1 MKNVYLAYFLQ
12 CPDGGDGNFVSA
24 FFKTLDLRLHA
35 APSGRAVA
43 HLKWKDVVVSEFG
56 LMAQTFLNDVEQ
68 KSQLLA

>member
-1 MKNVYLAYFLQ
+1 MAAMETSFQ
-12 CPDGGDGNFVSA
+12 P

-35 APSGRAVA
+35 PRAVA
-43 HLKWKDVVVSEFG
+43 HFNEKDVVVSEFG